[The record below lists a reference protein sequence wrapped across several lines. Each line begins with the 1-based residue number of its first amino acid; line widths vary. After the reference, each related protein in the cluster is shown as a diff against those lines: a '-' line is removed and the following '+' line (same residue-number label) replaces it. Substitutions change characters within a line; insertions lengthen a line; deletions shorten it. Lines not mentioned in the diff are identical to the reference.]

1 RRRDDHRVRHSVR
14 CGATI
19 ADHSS
24 TDGRKR
30 CGWHAQLCL
39 RAHHACAPWRLLRDL
54 LGERHTSVPGR
65 IGSSFRRDCWRSPAP
80 PARRRDGGGDG
91 VSTSNV
97 RGVRLMV
104 RVGRMHYEQGL
115 RQMEIAEK
123 LEISTAKVSRLLKRA
138 EAEGIVRTMVMTPQ
152 GMHPELEEFLEEE
165 YGLEEVIVADARGS
179 AREVLPALSAV
190 GAEYVHRS
198 LQTPGTA
205 GVSAWSETLD
215 GVALNLRV
223 DAGARA
229 GTVVQLIGGSGPA
242 SAQLASMQ
250 MLERFAKALSAE
262 PVMVPFA
269 GVVSTA
275 EARRVILEDS
285 SLADVVEQWDSVD
298 IAFLGIGGLQAS
310 PTLRRS
316 GNIST
321 SVQEELRKLGSVGD
335 I

>member
-1 RRRDDHRVRHSVR
+1 M
-14 CGATI
+14 
-19 ADHSS
+19 
-24 TDGRKR
+24 
-30 CGWHAQLCL
+30 
-39 RAHHACAPWRLLRDL
+39 
-54 LGERHTSVPGR
+54 
-65 IGSSFRRDCWRSPAP
+65 
-80 PARRRDGGGDG
+80 
-91 VSTSNV
+91 STSNV

-335 I
+335 ICLRHFDAEGSFIESEYDSRIVGVTPGQLLKIPRRVGIAGGDEKVSAIRAALHGKHLTTLITDEGTAMALREGRNHG